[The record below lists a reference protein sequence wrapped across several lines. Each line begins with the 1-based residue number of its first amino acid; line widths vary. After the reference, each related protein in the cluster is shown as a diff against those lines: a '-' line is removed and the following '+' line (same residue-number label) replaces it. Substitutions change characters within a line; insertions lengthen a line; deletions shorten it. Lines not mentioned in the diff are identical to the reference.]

1 MTLLSGF
8 LQLVTVEFCNKQQV
22 IFYNKQFYNE
32 FLQRETSATSNNRI
46 LQRVTSDFLKQAT
59 SATSNERI
67 SLRVTSDFTTSNEQR
82 VKDYTS
88 WRTVQKNF
96 MDLCSIN
103 KYFVNNFISVNEC
116 LIRKAKKWQY
126 SYFWL
131 RNFHHFF

>member
-1 MTLLSGF
+1 M
-8 LQLVTVEFCNKQQV
+8 
-22 IFYNKQFYNE
+22 IFYNEQFYNE

-126 SYFWL
+126 SYF
-131 RNFHHFF
+131 